1 MFLVVEMDI
10 PWDDGQVSS
19 YGESFKAWQEAE
31 FEIAVNAIK
40 DACPSSQLAFVVIS
54 VLAKFFRFIMLPP
67 SALSS
72 TLSLPRT
79 ARVSTIS

>member
-1 MFLVVEMDI
+1 MDI
-10 PWDDGQVSS
+10 PWDDGQVSP

-40 DACPSSQLAFVVIS
+40 DACPFSQLAFVVIS
-54 VLAKFFRFIMLPP
+54 GLANFVRFIMLPP

-72 TLSLPRT
+72 TPSLPRT
-79 ARVSTIS
+79 VRV